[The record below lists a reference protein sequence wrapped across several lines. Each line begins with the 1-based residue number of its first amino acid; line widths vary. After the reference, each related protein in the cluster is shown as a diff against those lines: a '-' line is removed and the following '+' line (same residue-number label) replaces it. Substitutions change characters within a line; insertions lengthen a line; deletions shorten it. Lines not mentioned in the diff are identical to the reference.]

1 MAESGARTLSA
12 LWERA
17 TPRLARWPEGL
28 GDLFEA
34 ERERWLI
41 WTPVLIGGGV
51 VAYFSL
57 PVEPRLSLGLLL
69 FGLVSALALVLR
81 PRPPLA
87 RAAAA
92 LAMVAGGFLAA
103 EARTA
108 LVSAPI
114 IGDPVGPAMVSG
126 RVAEVE
132 LLEKSARILLAD
144 VTVTGLTR
152 NTTPEQV
159 RVRLTPRSDVP
170 KLGERLS
177 LRAKLYA
184 PPSPAAP
191 DAHDFRRDLFYER
204 IGAVGYAVRRFTET
218 PAANDDAGA
227 PLLGR
232 LRQTAAERISTVLS
246 APDQVPER
254 AIALAL
260 LVGER
265 GPIPDAI
272 NGEMRDAGLAH
283 LLAISGMNITIAAG
297 LIYFT
302 LRLGFAAIPWVA
314 LRFPIKKWAAAGGLL
329 GAVAYTEF
337 VGAPV
342 SAERSMIT
350 TSFIMLAI
358 MLDRS
363 ALTLRLVAISAT
375 LLILFEPEALMGP
388 SFQMSYAA
396 IVALVVLYERWRW
409 HGPAPRETGALRRAA
424 LYLGGIAVMSV
435 VASAASAVFAIYHF
449 QQSAFYGLGANLIA
463 VPIHDLWIMPW
474 GIASYFLMPFRLEA
488 LALKPMGWGIHAML
502 ATAKL
507 FSAFPGASGHF
518 EAMPDS
524 ALALTVVG
532 GLWFLLWTRR
542 WRWLGVAPFAAGVL
556 LTLTA
561 RPPDLLISEDGK
573 LVAIRL
579 ESGGIAL
586 SNRLH
591 DKFTQSVWVRR
602 AGEGEIEDNPPAT
615 LGDTPEAAQC
625 GKGVCRFA
633 VAGHPGAIV
642 SEARALDGGCAG
654 SEIVISQPAAHA
666 ACGAPLVI
674 DRTDLARNGAMSV
687 RFDRAGPRV
696 ETVRDTSGNRP
707 WTAPALRLH

>member
-1 MAESGARTLSA
+1 MAQPTATTLGHLRERAES
-12 LWERA
+12 
-17 TPRLARWPEGL
+17 RLARLWGGL
-28 GDLFEA
+28 GGLFEQ
-34 ERERWLI
+34 ERDRWLI
-41 WTPVLIGGGV
+41 WTPVLIGLGV
-51 VAYFSL
+51 ALYFSL
-57 PVEPRLSLGLLL
+57 PVEPRLSTGVLL
-69 FGLVSALALVLR
+69 FGLISALGLMLR
-81 PRPPLA
+81 HRPPLA
-87 RAAAA
+87 RLAAA

-103 EARTA
+103 EVRTA
-108 LVSAPI
+108 IVFAPI
-114 IGDPVGPAMVSG
+114 VDKPVGPVIVSG

-132 LLEKSARILLAD
+132 LLEKSARVLLAD
-144 VTVTGLTR
+144 VSVGGLSR
-152 NTTPEQV
+152 SATPEQV

-170 KLGERLS
+170 RLGERLS

-184 PPSPAAP
+184 PPTPAAP

-204 IGAVGYAVRRFTET
+204 IGAVGYAVRRFTER
-218 PAANDDAGA
+218 PSADDAGA

-232 LRQTAAERISTVLS
+232 LRQIAAERISAVLA
-246 APDQVPER
+246 APGDGPER

-265 GPIPDAI
+265 GPIPDTV
-272 NGEMRDAGLAH
+272 NNQMRDAGLAH

-302 LRLGFAAIPWVA
+302 LRLGLAAIPWIA
-314 LRFPIKKWAAAGGLL
+314 LRLPIKKLAAAGGLL
-329 GAVAYTEF
+329 GAIAYTEF

-375 LLILFEPEALMGP
+375 LLVAFEPEALMGP

-409 HGPAPRETGALRRAA
+409 HGSMPRETGALRRIVT
-424 LYLGGIAVMSV
+424 YLGGIAVMSV

-474 GIASYFLMPFRLEA
+474 GIASYFLMPFGLEA

-507 FSAFPGASGHF
+507 FSGFPGAAGHF
-518 EAMPDS
+518 QAMPDR
-524 ALALTVVG
+524 ALALIVIG

-556 LTLTA
+556 LTFTA
-561 RPPDLLISEDGK
+561 RPPDLLISQDGK

-579 ESGGIAL
+579 DSGGIAL

-602 AGEGEIEDNPPAT
+602 AGEGEIEDNPPAA
-615 LGDTPEAAQC
+615 LGDTPQAAGC
-625 GKGVCRFA
+625 GDGLCRFT
-633 VAGHPGAIV
+633 VAGRKGAIV
-642 SEARALDGGCAG
+642 SKAEDVAAACAG
-654 SEIVISQPAAHA
+654 SDVVIAQIAAHPD
-666 ACGAPLVI
+666 CHAPLVV
-674 DRTDLARNGAMSV
+674 DPTDLARDGAISV
-687 RFDRAGPRV
+687 RFDNDGPHV
-696 ETVRDTSGNRP
+696 ETVRETTGERP
-707 WTAPALRLH
+707 WTEPARR